1 MRYFAVLAWL
11 FLGLS
16 LGGCKE
22 PPVPQ
27 VPPLLEIGQRRVT
40 LEQLEHEVKL
50 DYPEFASLTENDLL
64 RVKIRLVQEL
74 IDRELIAAEAALLNI
89 DISPDELDAAQAEVR
104 GQYSPEEFSQF
115 LHKQRKSPE
124 SWLAALRQRL
134 LTAKVTAAL
143 VNQQPAIENEQ
154 LEAYYRAHKEDYR
167 RPLEVRARQM
177 LFHSREEAVKVRNL
191 YREGTDFKALA
202 QKFSLSPDRENGGD
216 LGYFAK
222 GMLPPEFDDAIFRLP
237 VGQISDPVASP
248 YGYHLFLVER
258 RRKAGVRPYAAVK
271 DEIYEELRQQQEE
284 NIFHQWL
291 ETTRKSTVITVRWQ
305 LLDPATSH

>member
-1 MRYFAVLAWL
+1 MRYFTVLAGL
-11 FLGLS
+11 FLVLS

-22 PPVPQ
+22 PPAPQ

-50 DYPEFASLTENDLL
+50 DYPDLASLTENDLL
-64 RVKIRLVQEL
+64 RIKIRLVQEL

-177 LFHSREEAVKVRNL
+177 LFHSREEAVKVRDL

-258 RRKAGVRPYAAVK
+258 RRKAGVRPFAAVK

>member
-1 MRYFAVLAWL
+1 MRYFAVLAGL
-11 FLGLS
+11 FLVLS

-22 PPVPQ
+22 PPAPQ

-50 DYPEFASLTENDLL
+50 DYPDLASLTENDLL
-64 RVKIRLVQEL
+64 RIKIRLVQEL

-177 LFHSREEAVKVRNL
+177 LFHSREEAVKVRDL